1 MSKTPS
7 WKLAAAIGLAVV
19 AAACSKSSSG
29 GSPPASV
36 VSVSVSRTSVIGNGT
51 NAVTVTVSDSAGGA
65 VTVTTTKGAFP
76 GGGKSATVQ
85 GAGTLTLTTC
95 STALDATCPG
105 TAQLTA
111 VSAAGGVGATSFAI
125 LSLATA
131 CAADCTADAACPTL
145 TCSAAGGTGTC
156 SSTTPSACVVPP
168 TCTPSPAGSTSEVS
182 CSDGIDNDCNA
193 KIDCQDTP
201 CDGQPCKA
209 GSPTFVCSAGACTDL
224 SSGLA
229 IQLAPARTRLP
240 ADGTTSTA
248 VVVTVTSG
256 GKPAP
261 SMGVTLTTTLGSFS
275 ATGSLLTITGTTGA
289 DGTATF
295 AFFSSATP
303 GVASLQA
310 LITAVPVIAQVATIT
325 IPALGSFQLSPTS
338 VQFPVLGVKGSAW
351 NEFGWVQ
358 VQVLDDLGNPYPDG
372 LAVRFELQQLGG
384 ATLAEPLTADTATCL
399 AAAGCV
405 GHQGAISS
413 GTGVPDTAGLA
424 STFVY
429 AGTVSGTLRIVATA
443 SAGGRTRS
451 VALPTVAVVGAK
463 ASGGNL
469 AVVCGPRNVPA
480 LAETDCDVSLVEA
493 QFSCEA
499 ILKDRFGNVLGR
511 PTQVFFE
518 SEAASVGLVATT
530 PAYDPAKDPVSQTG
544 LGTALQIFNTLGNGL
559 PADVA
564 PAAGEPSWNDPLD
577 ACGRTTHNPR
587 DGAVTVIAV
596 ADGEEAFE
604 DVNGNGVYDVGEPFV
619 DLGEPFVDADDNGQ
633 RDAGEWFLDVNG
645 NGVYD
650 GPNGRW
656 DANTKIWTQTRVVYT
671 TAPAGPVAS
680 GGGLLGT
687 RWADLATFAGAC
699 TASPNPAPFSVNAA
713 VTGPPAVPATSQRYA
728 VVAADRNLNRLAAAA
743 AYAAVVEAPGT
754 VKVAYDGLASYSD
767 ETGFFFRSLVCDR
780 TGAGCADRCLATGA
794 ALPCLVVPSI
804 TGYGCGIASTV
815 TITGAD
821 KPSGAEFVDWIVD
834 ETYQRFGSGVT
845 WHHVLPLAGTNN

>member
-1 MSKTPS
+1 MSKTSS
-7 WKLAAAIGLAVV
+7 WKLAAAVCMAAA
-19 AAACSKSSSG
+19 AAACSKSDSG
-29 GSPPASV
+29 SSPPASV
-36 VSVSVSRTSVIGNGT
+36 VAVSVSRTSVIGNGT
-51 NAVTVTVSDSAGGA
+51 NTVTITVSDSTGTA
-65 VTVTTTKGAFP
+65 VTVTTTRGTFP
-76 GGGKSATVQ
+76 GGVQTATVQ
-85 GAGTLTLTTC
+85 GAGTLALTTC
-95 STALDATCPG
+95 NTAIDATCSG

-111 VSAAGGVGATSFAI
+111 VSAGGGVGGASFSI
-125 LSLATA
+125 QPLAAA
-131 CAADCTADAACPTL
+131 CAADCTADPACPTL
-145 TCSAAGGTGTC
+145 TCTSAGGTGTC
-156 SSTTPSACVVPP
+156 SGTTPSACVVAPA
-168 TCTPSPAGSTSEVS
+168 CTPNPAGSTSEGS

-193 KIDCQDTP
+193 KIDCLDTV

-209 GSPTFVCSAGACTDL
+209 GSPTFVCEAGACTDVA
-224 SSGLA
+224 SGLA
-229 IQLAPARTRLP
+229 IQIAPARTRLP
-240 ADGTTSTA
+240 ANGTTSTA

-261 SMGVTLTTTLGSFS
+261 SMGITLTTTLGSFS
-275 ATGSLLTITGTTGA
+275 ATSTLLTTTGTTGA

-303 GVASLQA
+303 GVATLEAQV
-310 LITAVPVIAQVATIT
+310 TAVPQIAQSATVT
-325 IPALGSFQLSPTS
+325 VPALGAFQLSPTS
-338 VQFPVLGVKGSAW
+338 VEFPVMGVKGSGW

-413 GTGVPDTAGLA
+413 GSGTPDTTGLA
-424 STFVY
+424 STDVY
-429 AGTVSGTLRIVATA
+429 AGTVAGTLPIVATT

-451 VALPTVAVVGAK
+451 VTLPTVAVVGAK
-463 ASGGNL
+463 ASGENL

-480 LAETDCDVSLVEA
+480 LAETDCDVSLVDA

-511 PTQVFFE
+511 STQVFFE

-530 PAYDPAKDPVSQTG
+530 AAYDPTKDPVSQAD

-564 PAAGEPSWNDPLD
+564 PAAGEPSWNDPAD

-604 DVNGNGVYDVGEPFV
+604 DANGNGVYDAGEPFV
-619 DLGEPFVDADDNGQ
+619 DLGEPFVDANDNGQ
-633 RDAGEWFLDVNG
+633 RDAGEWFLDVNA
-645 NGVYD
+645 NGAYD
-650 GPNGRW
+650 GPDGQWN
-656 DANTKIWTQTRVVYT
+656 ANAKIWAQTRVVYT
-671 TAPAGPVAS
+671 TAPAGSLPS

-699 TASPNPAPFSVNAA
+699 TASPIPAPFSVNAA
-713 VTGPPAVPATSQRYA
+713 VTGPPAVPATSQSYV
-728 VVAADRNLNRLAAAA
+728 VVASDRNLNRLATNTVYSAA
-743 AYAAVVEAPGT
+743 VEAPGT
-754 VKVAYDGLASYSD
+754 VKVAYNGLASYSD
-767 ETGFFFRSLVCDR
+767 QTGFFFRSLVCDR
-780 TGAGCADRCLATGA
+780 SGANCADRCLATGA

-804 TGYGCGIASTV
+804 TGYDCGITSTV

-821 KPSGAEFVDWIVD
+821 KPSGAEFVDWVVD

-845 WHHVLPLAGTNN
+845 YHLPMVLSGTNN